1 MTKKE
6 IVKAISDATGHPQT
20 HIAEIFEHTLEAI
33 AQAMLKEGRLEIR
46 NFGVFQVK
54 CRRERVARNPRT
66 GLTVTIP
73 EKFVVTFRGG
83 KELEQR
89 LQDLNELAAK
99 RARSFDTS
107 ADTGIDAENLD
118 DSADLQNN
126 DEH

>member
-6 IVKAISDATGHPQT
+6 IVKAISDATGMPQT
-20 HIAEIFEHTLEAI
+20 QIAKIFEHTLEAI

-54 CRRERVARNPRT
+54 CRREGTARNPRS

-73 EKFVVTFRGG
+73 EKFVVSFRGG

-89 LQDLNELAAK
+89 LQELDEVAAR
-99 RARSFDTS
+99 RARAYDPKG
-107 ADTGIDAENLD
+107 DCDDLEQDLD
-118 DSADLQNN
+118 DSANLQTDDN
-126 DEH
+126 